1 MKNESKNFLLIVLS
15 LLIISLGAFADDNV
29 KKMKKM
35 GYQAVPMDKATIVQ
49 KGDSKNYCPICGMTL
64 PMFYKTN
71 HTASHEGHT
80 KQYCSIHCMVED
92 KEVNGSALTNIK
104 VVDNKSLKLI
114 DAKKA
119 FYVVGSSKPA
129 TMSMVSK
136 YAFAKESDAKK
147 FLELNG
153 GELKSFDEVYAMVA
167 KGMQKEKAMI
177 AKRQKKMQM
186 MGEKVY
192 NKMCKKTDK
201 KFSSVAQAKSY
212 VSKNKLCGEMKGK
225 NLQAVSIYLGRR

>member
-1 MKNESKNFLLIVLS
+1 MKKKSKNFLLVGLS
-15 LLIISLGAFADDNV
+15 LLIMSLSGFADDNV
-29 KKMKKM
+29 KKMSKM
-35 GYQAVPMDKATIVQ
+35 GYQAVPMAKATIVQ
-49 KGDSKNYCPICGMTL
+49 EGDSKNYCPICGMTL

-71 HTASHEGHT
+71 HTAVHEGHD

-92 KEVNGSALTNIK
+92 KEVNGSALTDIK

-114 DAKKA
+114 NAKNA
-119 FYVVGSSKPA
+119 FYVVGSSKPG
-129 TMSMVSK
+129 TMSMLSK
-136 YAFAKESDAKK
+136 YAFAEESDAKK
-147 FLELNG
+147 FLEVNG

-186 MGEKVY
+186 MGEKIY
-192 NKMCKKTDK
+192 NKMCKKTDE
-201 KFSSVAQAKSY
+201 KFESVAQAKSF
-212 VSKNKLCGEMKGK
+212 VSKNKLCGDMKGK

>member
-1 MKNESKNFLLIVLS
+1 MKKQSKNLFLIGLS
-15 LLIISLGAFADDNV
+15 LLIMSLGAFAD
-29 KKMKKM
+29 KMHEKPKI
-35 GYQAVPMDKATIVQ
+35 GYQAVPIEKATLVQ
-49 KGDSKNYCPICGMTL
+49 EGDTKNFCPICGMTL

-71 HTASHEGHT
+71 HTAVHEGHD

-92 KEVNGSALTNIK
+92 KELNGSALTDIK
-104 VVDNKSLKLI
+104 VVDNTSLKLI
-114 DAKKA
+114 DAKNA
-119 FYVVGSSKPA
+119 FYIVGSSKPG
-129 TMSMVSK
+129 TMSMISK
-136 YAFAKESDAKK
+136 YAFAEESDAKK
-147 FLELNG
+147 FAKTNG
-153 GELKSFDEVYAMVA
+153 GELKTFDEVYAMVS

-186 MGEKVY
+186 MGEKIY

-201 KFSSVAQAKSY
+201 KFSSVAQAKSF